1 MHASYMQLSLSN
13 ITMSFLDVGSVV
25 FGGVGGIVAFNY
37 VCEALGMHW
46 PGLTTVQSKMESVF

>member
-37 VCEALGMHW
+37 VCEARNALARAHNC
-46 PGLTTVQSKMESVF
+46 TK